1 MNQPTLQ
8 RTAVDIVKKALR
20 LLGVIDAELSLNAV
34 DREQGIE
41 TLNDMVKSWQQ
52 QGFHL
57 WTMTEGVLFLQQ
69 GVERYELGDNC
80 KNAIRDNYKL
90 DSVTVDYVPAS
101 LLIEVADSSIYT
113 MSEAIL
119 ITLDSGLKFETTV
132 AGFGIGSILIADEPT
147 DTISSGNDIFLN
159 IEYINRP
166 MSVIDA
172 RFRESNTR
180 EDIPTYQWART
191 DYFEQP
197 DKTSQ
202 GTVTCWYYSPQLTC
216 GDLYVWQSPS
226 SNNQQLRIT
235 YVRPTEI
242 TPENGDNPD
251 FPSEWFM
258 TLAYNLALYLAD
270 EYTVTDSKFQR
281 IQMQAM
287 QLLESAKGFDNE
299 DTYTQLNPDHTR

>member
-8 RTAVDIVKKALR
+8 RTAVDIVKKSLR

-57 WTMTEGVLFLQQ
+57 WTITEGVLLLQK
-69 GVERYELGDNC
+69 GVEKYELGDNC
-80 KNAIRDNYKL
+80 KNAIKDGYKT
-90 DSVTVDYVPAS
+90 DSVTSDYVPGS

-113 MSEAIL
+113 MDEVIL

-132 AGFGIGSILIADEPT
+132 SGFGIGSILINDEPT
-147 DTISSGNDIFLN
+147 GTVSSGNDIFLN
-159 IEYINRP
+159 VEYINRP
-166 MSVIDA
+166 LSIIDA

-180 EDIPTYQWART
+180 EDIPTYEWART

-235 YVRPTEI
+235 YVRPTEV

-251 FPSEWFM
+251 FPSEWFL
-258 TLAYNLALYLAD
+258 TLAYNLALYLSD
-270 EYTVTDSKFQR
+270 EYSVPDSKFQR

-299 DTYTQLNPDHTR
+299 DTYTQLNPDHSR